1 MQSFVYVSPVKLKK
15 IEFILI
21 TMASHI
27 DSDILS
33 DRVEFKIFA
42 AEKHLNNLQEIQSYH
57 LDAQKVD
64 PAIRMEIEIDC
75 FLAQILG
82 TLDCL
87 LLLINTK
94 LELGIASERVDLATI
109 QSALNARTKNIGLL
123 TDMHQA
129 SAHNGWLWVLKEF
142 RNLTMQRPSKDAQYL
157 LFDDIVSSTADSQS
171 ETIRPSDESINKN
184 LIRYFQQSLQRVRE
198 LVNSIRMK
206 EPMLK

>member
-1 MQSFVYVSPVKLKK
+1 LFVYINPVKLKK

-21 TMASHI
+21 TMASYI
-27 DSDILS
+27 DSDILL

-42 AEKHLNNLQEIQSYH
+42 AEEHLNNLQEIQSYH

-87 LLLINTK
+87 LLSINTK
-94 LELGIASERVDLATI
+94 LELGIASERVDLATV

-129 SAHNGWLWVLKEF
+129 SAHKAWLWVLKEF

-157 LFDDIVSSTADSQS
+157 LFDDIVSSTKDYQS

>member
-1 MQSFVYVSPVKLKK
+1 MK
-15 IEFILI
+15 IEFIVI
-21 TMASHI
+21 AMASNI
-27 DSDILS
+27 DSDLLL

-42 AEKHLNNLQEIQSYH
+42 AEEHLNSLQEIQSNH
-57 LDAQKVD
+57 PGTQKVD
-64 PAIRMEIEIDC
+64 LAIRMEIEIDC
-75 FLAQILG
+75 FLAQLLG

-157 LFDDIVSSTADSQS
+157 LFDGINSSTRDYQGK
-171 ETIRPSDESINKN
+171 TILPSDEPINKN
-184 LIRYFQQSLQRVRE
+184 LIPYFQQSLQRVRE

-206 EPMLK
+206 EPMLR

>member
-1 MQSFVYVSPVKLKK
+1 LQSFVYISPVKLKK

-157 LFDDIVSSTADSQS
+157 LFDDIVSSTADYQS

-206 EPMLK
+206 ESMLK

>member
-1 MQSFVYVSPVKLKK
+1 
-15 IEFILI
+15 
-21 TMASHI
+21 MASYI
-27 DSDILS
+27 DSDILL

-42 AEKHLNNLQEIQSYH
+42 AEERLNNLQEIQSYH
-57 LDAQKVD
+57 LVAQKVN

-109 QSALNARTKNIGLL
+109 QSALNARTKNIDLL

-142 RNLTMQRPSKDAQYL
+142 RILTMQRPSKDAQYH
-157 LFDDIVSSTADSQS
+157 LFGDIVSSTKDYQS
-171 ETIRPSDESINKN
+171 ETIRPSDQYMIKN
-184 LIRYFQQSLQRVRE
+184 LIRYFQQSLQRVKE

>member
-1 MQSFVYVSPVKLKK
+1 MRPVKLKK
-15 IEFILI
+15 IEFNLI
-21 TMASHI
+21 TMASYI
-27 DSDILS
+27 DSDILL
-33 DRVEFKIFA
+33 DRVEFKIFS
-42 AEKHLNNLQEIQSYH
+42 AEEHLKNLQEIQSYH

-94 LELGIASERVDLATI
+94 LELGIASEGVDLATV

-157 LFDDIVSSTADSQS
+157 LFDDISSSTKDYQS
-171 ETIRPSDESINKN
+171 KTIRPSDESINKN
-184 LIRYFQQSLQRVRE
+184 LIGYFQQSLQRVRG

>member
-1 MQSFVYVSPVKLKK
+1 MQSFFYISPVKLKK
-15 IEFILI
+15 IDFILI
-21 TMASHI
+21 TMASYI
-27 DSDILS
+27 DSDILL

-94 LELGIASERVDLATI
+94 LELGIAPERVDLATI

-157 LFDDIVSSTADSQS
+157 LFDDIVSSTKDSQS
-171 ETIRPSDESINKN
+171 ETIRPSNESINKN